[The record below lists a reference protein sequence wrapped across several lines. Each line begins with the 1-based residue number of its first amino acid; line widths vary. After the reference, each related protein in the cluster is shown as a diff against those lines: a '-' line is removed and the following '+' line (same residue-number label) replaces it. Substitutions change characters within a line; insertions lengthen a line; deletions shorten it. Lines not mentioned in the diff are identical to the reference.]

1 MGIPLQPLPQRV
13 DAREIMRLNEKTL
26 ALEIQVQQMQKQQQ
40 LLQEYMHGRSSTKNL
55 EIDTEEYEC

>member
-26 ALEIQVQQMQKQQQ
+26 ALEIQVQQMQKQQK
-40 LLQEYMHGRSSTKNL
+40 LLQEYMHDRSQV
-55 EIDTEEYEC
+55 

>member
-1 MGIPLQPLPQRV
+1 MGIPLQPLPQPV

-26 ALEIQVQQMQKQQQ
+26 ALEIQVQQMQKQQK
-40 LLQEYMHGRSSTKNL
+40 LLQEFFHGRSSMKNL

>member
-26 ALEIQVQQMQKQQQ
+26 ALEIQVQQMQKQQK
-40 LLQEYMHGRSSTKNL
+40 LLQEFLQGRSQV
-55 EIDTEEYEC
+55 